1 VVTSKAAICGRV
13 KTGHMRTSPGTKVK
27 VFYSPVSRLSSL
39 KIVLGMGRR
48 FLQNAQWL
56 AKRKRALLESNP
68 PGITNRELI
77 KTMSAGVAA
86 KSRPLFF
93 AFIGLIDS
101 PMPQKTHCF
110 ITLTF
115 VVSEPAA

>member
-1 VVTSKAAICGRV
+1 
-13 KTGHMRTSPGTKVK
+13 MRTSPGTKVK

-56 AKRKRALLESNP
+56 AKRKRELESNP

-86 KSRPLFF
+86 KSRPLSFP
-93 AFIGLIDS
+93 FIGLIDS